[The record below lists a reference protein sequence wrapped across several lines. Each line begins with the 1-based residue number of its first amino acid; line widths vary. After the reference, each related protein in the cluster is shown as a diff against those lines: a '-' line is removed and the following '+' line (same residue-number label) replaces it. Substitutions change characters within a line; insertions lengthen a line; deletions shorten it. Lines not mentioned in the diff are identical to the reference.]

1 MCGKSLE
8 TLKKVKSLISK
19 ICFQTGLNTAIDYD
33 GIETEKDIIIYLEAI
48 LENIKQKGILFL

>member
-8 TLKKVKSLISK
+8 TIKKIKHLVSE

-33 GIETEKDIIIYLEAI
+33 GVVTEKDVILYLKSI
-48 LENIKQKGILFL
+48 LQNLKRKNIQFL

>member
-8 TLKKVKSLISK
+8 TIKKIKSLVSQ

-33 GIETEKDIIIYLEAI
+33 GIETEKDIILYLKSI
-48 LENIKQKGILFL
+48 LCNLKRKNVRFL